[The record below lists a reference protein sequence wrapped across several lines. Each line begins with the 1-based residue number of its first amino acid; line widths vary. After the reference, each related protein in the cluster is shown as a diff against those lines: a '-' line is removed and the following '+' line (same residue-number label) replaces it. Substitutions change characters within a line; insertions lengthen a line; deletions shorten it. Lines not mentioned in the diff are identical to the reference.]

1 MWFTSRPMTR
11 GRFTDIPSWLGR
23 DGTRIPES
31 GLAGRTSI
39 SEWASESAGS
49 EVLDGAGAIGDSI
62 GVADTQCTT
71 MAGTTPGAERFIT
84 GAISPAAEAHAAEL
98 MVRAADAAELTAV
111 PAQQPQPDLS
121 TETGRLLEAMLN
133 PAARAAHAR
142 APSAATT
149 MADKPRAI
157 RHAEAP
163 AWAAEQRVAAAE
175 RVVAAVAERAAA
187 AGVVDRS
194 FADRSLVMF
203 FVMFRVVRKFG
214 NGEKPYAANEGER
227 RQISLGQS
235 SEVSRGRY
243 LFNGVFSYPFDGAA
257 TGPENV
263 FIGGKGK
270 PRVGHRSEEH

>member
-1 MWFTSRPMTR
+1 
-11 GRFTDIPSWLGR
+11 
-23 DGTRIPES
+23 
-31 GLAGRTSI
+31 
-39 SEWASESAGS
+39 
-49 EVLDGAGAIGDSI
+49 
-62 GVADTQCTT
+62 
-71 MAGTTPGAERFIT
+71 IT
-84 GAISPAAEAHAAEL
+84 GAISPAAEARAAEL
-98 MVRAADAAELTAV
+98 MVRAAELTAAAAELTAV

-133 PAARAAHAR
+133 PAGKAAHAR
-142 APSAATT
+142 APSAAMT

-163 AWAAEQRVAAAE
+163 AWVAEQ

-243 LFNGVFSYPFDGAA
+243 LFNGVFSYPF
-257 TGPENV
+257 
-263 FIGGKGK
+263 
-270 PRVGHRSEEH
+270 